1 MFTNS
6 FNYCGEKLSW
16 KLVRMFT
23 GQHAAKK
30 GSLTSVPDAFG
41 AGDTI

>member
-30 GSLTSVPDAFG
+30 GPLTSVPDAFG